1 MAFLV
6 SAEERAGISI
16 VTLKD
21 GQSSCEAEVY
31 SFGALLNKFSIN
43 VDENTI
49 NVIDGFTSPA
59 DAKENITK
67 GFKSTKLSPFVC
79 RLTKGIYHFNDNIYK
94 IDKFYLG
101 DSAIHGLLFDQLFT
115 VKETGADNEKAFAVL
130 QYEYNK
136 TNEGFPFGFEMEV
149 TYTLTAGNNLTLTT
163 KVTNTGNTDMPLN
176 DGWHPYFTLGTTVDT
191 LQVQFNSKRMIE
203 FDDTLVPT
211 GNYLPYSEF
220 NEMKTF
226 GDTFLD
232 NCFEL
237 NATNAVACSLRNSRN
252 GLQLNII
259 PSDAYPFLQIY
270 TPPHRNSIAIENLSS
285 APDAFNNGIG
295 LITAKTGTQHVFSTT
310 YQLVIKQHAE

>member
-6 SAEERAGISI
+6 STEEREGISV

-21 GQSSCEAEVY
+21 DQSSCEAEVY
-31 SFGALLNKFSIN
+31 SFGALLNQFSIPLA
-43 VDENTI
+43 EEAI

-59 DAKENITK
+59 DAIKNIAN

-94 IDKFYLG
+94 IDKFYMG
-101 DSAIHGLLFDQLFT
+101 DSAIHGLLFDQLFN
-115 VKETGADNEKAFAVL
+115 VKETGADNDKAFTVL
-130 QYEYNK
+130 HYQYNK
-136 TNEGFPFGFEMEV
+136 TNEGFPFTFEMEV

-163 KVTNTGNTDMPLN
+163 KVTNTGNADMPLS
-176 DGWHPYFTLGTTVDT
+176 DGWHPYFTLGATVDT
-191 LQVQFNSKRMIE
+191 LQVQFNSKHMVE

-211 GNYLPYSEF
+211 GNYLPYAEF
-220 NEMKTF
+220 NKMKKF

-237 NATNAVACSLRNSRN
+237 NTTNTIACSLRNQTN
-252 GLQLNII
+252 GLKLTIV
-259 PSDAYPFLQIY
+259 PSEAYPYLQIY

-285 APDAFNNGIG
+285 VPDAFNNRIG
-295 LITAKTGTQHVFSTT
+295 LIIAKPATQYVFSTT
-310 YQLVIKQHAE
+310 YQLVVN

>member
-6 SAEERAGISI
+6 STEERAGISI

-21 GQSSCEAEVY
+21 EQSSCEAEVY

-43 VDENTI
+43 VDEKNI
-49 NVIDGFTSPA
+49 NVIDGFTNPA
-59 DAKENITK
+59 DAIENITK
-67 GFKSTKLSPFVC
+67 GFKSTRLSPFVC
-79 RLTKGIYHFNDNIYK
+79 RLTKGIYHFNGNVYK
-94 IDKFYLG
+94 IDKFYMG
-101 DSAIHGLLFDQLFT
+101 ESAIHGLLFDQFFT
-115 VKETGADNEKAFAVL
+115 VKETGANNEKAVAVL
-130 QYEYNK
+130 QYQYNK

-163 KVTNTGNTDMPLN
+163 KVTNTGNTDMPLS
-176 DGWHPYFTLGTTVDT
+176 DGWHPYFTLGSTIDI
-191 LQVQFNSKRMIE
+191 LQAQFNSKRMVE

-211 GNYLPYSEF
+211 GNYISYNQF

-237 NATNAVACSLRNSRN
+237 NATNTAACSLLNPAN

-259 PSDAYPFLQIY
+259 PSDAYPYLQIY

-295 LITAKTGTQHVFSTT
+295 LIIAKPGIQHVFSTT